1 MSTIIITEEAKLRA
15 LIQEELSKAIP
26 THSNKKEE
34 IDSITLDGAI
44 IYLEEHGYPVS
55 KAKMYKLT
63 SSEEI
68 PCRKFGQKLVFSR
81 KDLLFWAQAQSKPK
95 NSKLEAIQTLAESAK
110 RELNL

>member
-44 IYLEEHGYPVS
+44 IYLEEHGFPVS

-110 RELNL
+110 RKLNL

>member
-95 NSKLEAIQTLAESAK
+95 NSKLEAIQTLAENAK
-110 RELNL
+110 RKLNL